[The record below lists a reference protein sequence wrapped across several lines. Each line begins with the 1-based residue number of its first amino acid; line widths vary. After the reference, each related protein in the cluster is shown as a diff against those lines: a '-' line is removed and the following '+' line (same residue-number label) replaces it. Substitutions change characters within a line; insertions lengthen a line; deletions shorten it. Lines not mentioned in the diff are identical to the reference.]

1 MLCMQGSCGLLTKPS
16 FLCIIAMYTTMPLQ
30 NSTYV
35 TILCNIAVPHLV
47 DLDLS

>member
-1 MLCMQGSCGLLTKPS
+1 MLCTQEPCALLTKPS
-16 FLCIIAMYTTMPLQ
+16 FLCVIAMYTMMPLK
-30 NSTYV
+30 NSTYL